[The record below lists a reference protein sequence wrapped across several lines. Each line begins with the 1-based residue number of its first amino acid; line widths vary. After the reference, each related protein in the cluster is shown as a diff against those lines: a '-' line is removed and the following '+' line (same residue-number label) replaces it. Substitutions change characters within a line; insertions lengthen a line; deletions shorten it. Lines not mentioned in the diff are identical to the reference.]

1 MMTGETDPE
10 VQQDPHVKPRRNTM
24 KKFALAAALT
34 VLAGS
39 AFAQEVPFWVV
50 NGDVVYTGQTMPS
63 NAMFDGS
70 ASATMQSDSGFRSG
84 NINWEQNYSG
94 K

>member
-1 MMTGETDPE
+1 
-10 VQQDPHVKPRRNTM
+10 M

-39 AFAQEVPFWVV
+39 AFAQEVPFWVQ
-50 NGDVVYTGQTMPS
+50 NGEVVYTGQATAS

-70 ASATMQSDSGFRSG
+70 ASATMTSDSGFMLNGG
-84 NINWEQNYSG
+84 NINWDQNYSG

>member
-1 MMTGETDPE
+1 
-10 VQQDPHVKPRRNTM
+10 M

-39 AFAQEVPFWVV
+39 AFAQEVPFWVQ
-50 NGDVVYTGQTMPS
+50 NGDVVYTGQTMAS
-63 NAMFDGS
+63 GATFDGS
-70 ASATMQSDSGFRSG
+70 ASAVASDSGFMLKGG
-84 NINWEQNYSG
+84 NINWDQNYSG